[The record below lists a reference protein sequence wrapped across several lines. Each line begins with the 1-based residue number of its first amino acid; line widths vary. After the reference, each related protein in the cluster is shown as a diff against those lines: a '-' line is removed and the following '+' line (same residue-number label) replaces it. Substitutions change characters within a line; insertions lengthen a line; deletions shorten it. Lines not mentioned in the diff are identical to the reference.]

1 MFDIGWS
8 ELVVIAVVAL
18 VVIGPKELPMVL
30 KTVGGWMARARAMA
44 REFQSGV
51 DDILRESEI
60 EKYRKQAQDLAM
72 LHPETALRSILD
84 PDSGVR
90 PPRDGETSP
99 IAGEAKPGTPKGESG
114 ET

>member
-30 KTVGGWMARARAMA
+30 KTVGGWLARARAMA

-51 DDILRESEI
+51 DDILREAEV
-60 EKYRKQAQDLAM
+60 EKYRKQAEDLAM

-84 PDSGVR
+84 PETGVR
-90 PPRDGETSP
+90 PPREGK
-99 IAGEAKPGTPKGESG
+99 AGQGAIEAKSKDKAP
-114 ET
+114 